1 MTRLSKI
8 QSRIFFLFF
17 FYVCSTIAYGQTVQT
32 GIFTREDSLRGHL
45 NEFRTCFDVKHYDL
59 KVNIDVPART
69 ISGQNRIFMVATR
82 SLKKLQLDMFRNMFI
97 DSVLYKGKKLE
108 FDRDTDAFYVRFQE
122 PVVKDDTFSLSVFYH
137 GKPFFSLNPPW
148 SGGFI
153 WEKDSLGRE
162 WIGVACE
169 GTGASLWW
177 PNKDHLSD
185 EPDSMQISII
195 APDSLVAISNGLLK
209 KVTPLMGNKKEWTW
223 EVTYPIN
230 NYNVTLNLAHYGY
243 FQEIYR
249 NPASDLLPLD
259 YYVLDYNLD
268 KAKNHF
274 GQVKGMLACFEHYLG
289 KFPFWNDGYTLV
301 ETPYWGMEHQSCIA
315 YGNEYENNDYGFDFI
330 IVHESAHEY
339 WGNSV
344 TVKDHAELWI
354 HESFATYMEAL
365 YVEYFL
371 GKSRAQQYLNDQRK
385 MIYNV
390 RPVLGPLEVNYNEW
404 NDADMYYK
412 GSWMLHSIR
421 NTLNDDSLWFR
432 MLKAT
437 YQEFK
442 FRNIT
447 SADIINFMDGMTPPN
462 LKPIFQQFLNTTEIP
477 TLKAK
482 RSFTKKGLELVYQW
496 ENVVKDFNMP
506 VVLEINHERDLRLHP
521 TTKRQ
526 RILLSVDQNDQVRF
540 DTDRFYYL
548 VDE

>member
-1 MTRLSKI
+1 LTHLSKI

-17 FYVCSTIAYGQTVQT
+17 FYVFSNFAHGQTAQT
-32 GIFTREDSLRGHL
+32 GTFTREDSLRGHL

-59 KVNIDVPART
+59 KVNIDVSART
-69 ISGQNRIFMVATR
+69 ISGKNRILMVATR
-82 SLKKLQLDMFRNMFI
+82 SLKKFQLDMFRNMSI
-97 DSVLYKGKKLE
+97 DSVLYDGDKLE
-108 FDRDTDAFYVRFQE
+108 FDRDADAFYVRFQE
-122 PVVKDDTFSLSVFYH
+122 PVAKDDTFSVSVFYH

-153 WEKDSLGRE
+153 WEKDTLGRD
-162 WIGVACE
+162 WIAVACE
-169 GTGASLWW
+169 GAGASLWW

-209 KVTPLMGNKKEWTW
+209 KVTVLMGSKKEWTW

-249 NPASDLLPLD
+249 NSASDLLPLD

-268 KAKNHF
+268 KARTHF
-274 GQVKGMLACFEHYLG
+274 GQVKEMLACFEHYLG
-289 KFPFWNDGYTLV
+289 EFPFWNDGYALV

-339 WGNSV
+339 WGNSI

-354 HESFATYMEAL
+354 HESFATYMEVL

-371 GKSRAQQYLNDQRK
+371 GRSRAQQYLNDQRK

-390 RPVLGPLEVNYNEW
+390 KPVLGPLEVNYNDW
-404 NDADMYYK
+404 DDADMYNK

-442 FRNIT
+442 FKNIT
-447 SADIINFMDGMTPPN
+447 SSDIINFMDAMTPSN
-462 LKPIFQQFLNTTEIP
+462 LKPIFLHFLTTTEIP
-477 TLKAK
+477 TLKVK
-482 RSFTKKGLELVYQW
+482 KSVSKKGLELVYQW
-496 ENVVKDFNMP
+496 ENVENDFDMP
-506 VVLEINHERDLRLHP
+506 VVLQINNEQDLTLNP

-526 RILLSVDQNDQVRF
+526 KILLPVDQSDQVQF
-540 DTDRFYYL
+540 DTDRFYYQ
-548 VDE
+548 VEE